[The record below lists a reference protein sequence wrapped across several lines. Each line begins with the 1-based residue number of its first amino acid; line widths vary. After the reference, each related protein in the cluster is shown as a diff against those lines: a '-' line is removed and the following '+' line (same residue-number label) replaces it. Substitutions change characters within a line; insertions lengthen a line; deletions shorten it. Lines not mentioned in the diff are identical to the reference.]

1 MWDRGAPKLGR
12 LWWSLARETPVPKTR
27 SFPAPTETDLAWHER
42 VLRFVAVALPF
53 GLALTRAA
61 GSGQWRDDLPALRDL
76 GLLAVGVGG
85 GASTPFTQ
93 ALGLLP
99 LGPRTFRA
107 ALGSTIALAVAAIL
121 LFGLARRLLRALG
134 AGPTLATGLAALGT
148 LTAALSPVWQREAT
162 VGGGAM
168 IAVALA
174 LGTLTAGTSALR
186 ANGVAA
192 VQGAALF
199 GALAGA
205 TLAESPPAAFAA
217 VFAVMAA
224 PIAERLPF
232 GKTDS
237 LTPSPIP
244 SRRLVVVALGAMA
257 LVALLLLVP
266 LAVRP
271 LAPRAFADVGRA
283 LSAADL
289 TGFDVAGP
297 RLSSLAAWGREVGF
311 ASLLIALGGA
321 VVSILSPR
329 ARGLTAPFVAFVA
342 LDTLIPAR
350 AFAALYVDPMTALRA
365 LAVAALAVCSSL
377 GVCAVTQKL
386 LELRLPMAKSGA
398 VLVVVFHVTLVALS
412 SEEAGYVADRG
423 KQFAAE
429 EWTDGALGRLEPSS
443 AILVRSPAMAFRLW
457 AARLLRGE
465 RPDVLIV
472 PERLLHRGRVA
483 LSLLAVEPEIE
494 PLLRDYAIS
503 GQPNEYALSKLAD
516 VRPLHAEIDRTW
528 PRRLVSHLTV
538 DGCWLEYAP
547 QPLGASDRKLSTTA
561 SLRPIRRVM
570 TAIAAPIV
578 PDTATSSIV
587 AGTLRDQ
594 SSVLSL
600 LGEHD
605 AAQAFLDEVGH
616 LAPGD
621 AGLTGGSIKHAI
633 LAKAMM
639 VATNAR
645 TPRRPGSSASR
656 VP

>member
-1 MWDRGAPKLGR
+1 
-12 LWWSLARETPVPKTR
+12 VPNPR
-27 SFPAPTETDLAWHER
+27 SSPAPVETRLAWHER
-42 VLRFVAVALPF
+42 ALRLVAVALPF

-85 GASTPFTQ
+85 GASTPLTQ

-107 ALGSTIALAVAAIL
+107 ALGGAIALGFASVL

-134 AGPTLATGLAALGT
+134 AGPTLASGLAALGT

-174 LGTLTAGTSALR
+174 LGTLVAGTSAQR
-186 ANGVAA
+186 AEGAEA
-192 VQGAALF
+192 VRGAALF

-217 VFAVMAA
+217 VFAVLAT
-224 PIAERLPF
+224 PIVERLPF
-232 GKTDS
+232 GKAAGIR
-237 LTPSPIP
+237 PSPIP
-244 SRRLVVVALGAMA
+244 SRKLVAVSFGAMA
-257 LVALLLLVP
+257 AVALLLLVP

-289 TGFDVAGP
+289 TGIDVAGP
-297 RLSSLAAWGREVGF
+297 RLSSLSAWAREVGV

-321 VVSILSPR
+321 VAALLSPR
-329 ARGLTAPFVAFVA
+329 ARGLVAPLVAFVA
-342 LDTLIPAR
+342 FDTLIPAR
-350 AFAALYVDPMTALRA
+350 AFAALYADPMTPVRA
-365 LAVAALAVCSSL
+365 LAVAALAACSAL
-377 GVCAVTQKL
+377 GVAWVTSKL

-429 EWTDGALGRLEPSS
+429 EWTDGALGRIEPSA
-443 AILVRSPAMAFRLW
+443 AILVRSPALAFRLW

-494 PLLRDYAIS
+494 PLLRDYAIG
-503 GQPNEYALSKLAD
+503 GQPSEYALSKLAD
-516 VRPLHAEIDRTW
+516 MRPLHAEIDRSW
-528 PRRLVSHLTV
+528 SRRLVSHLMV

-547 QPLGASDRKLSTTA
+547 QPLGPSDRKLSTTA
-561 SLRPIRRVM
+561 SLQPIHRVM
-570 TAIAAPIV
+570 AAIAAPIV
-578 PDTATSSIV
+578 PDTATSTVV

-594 SSVLSL
+594 SAVLSL

-605 AAQAFLDEVGH
+605 AAQTFLDEVGR
-616 LAPGD
+616 LAPGEV
-621 AGLTGGSIKHAI
+621 GLTGASIKHVI

-639 VATNAR
+639 VAANAR
-645 TPRRPGSSASR
+645 APRRPGPSASR
-656 VP
+656 AP